1 MHDIIFCSL
10 PYSNLDHIY
19 SAPAI
24 LKGVAVSNGFTAKT
38 VDFGCELLNQCDR
51 DADRF
56 YRLQVYFISL
66 KQGDESL
73 KKEIDIFYQN
83 CIDFFRKNP
92 SKYIGLSV
100 LSIYTHRS
108 VFELCTLIREA
119 GIDSQIVIGGRGAK
133 VPAFSTV
140 AAHFNMK
147 PKEKLLSFGDLLKNR
162 GLADHVIIGDG
173 EDAILE
179 LLQQN
184 QLFENV
190 YVNEEFASPIPD
202 YKDYNFEDY
211 LFADEPMLPVT
222 GSKGCVRDCDF
233 CDVKFQFGKYRY
245 RSGANVAKELI
256 EVASRFGIRKFQ
268 FTDNLVNGGLR
279 PFREFLEIL
288 SQYNLANPDFKI
300 TWNGQ
305 YISRPYNETPQD
317 LYRLMRDSG
326 AHGLTIGA
334 ESGSNRVLKA
344 MNKKTTV
351 EALLIELENFRQYNI
366 TCVLLTFV
374 GHWSETWEDFVDHC
388 KMFVKIAPYVRS
400 GTISAVSL
408 GVPYVLLDG
417 TPSMFNHE
425 INNIVIDENKNLLW
439 INQDNLDNN
448 LKERVYRRLLVQ
460 QICKKLNIPTIQ
472 DMENLLY
479 LTDAV
484 KNSHQEINDFFQ
496 KFSREP
502 ILN

>member
-1 MHDIIFCSL
+1 MLDIVFCSL

-24 LKGVAVSNGFTAKT
+24 LKGVAVANGFSSKT
-38 VDFGCELLNQCDR
+38 IDFGCELLNQCDK
-51 DADRF
+51 DTDKF

-66 KQGDESL
+66 GQGDESF
-73 KKEIDIFYQN
+73 KQEIDTFYEN
-83 CIDFFRKNP
+83 CLDYFRNNP

-100 LSIYTHRS
+100 LSIHTHRA
-108 VFELCTLIREA
+108 VFELCTLIKAA

-140 AAHFNMK
+140 AAHFNLRGQ
-147 PKEKLLSFGDLLKNR
+147 EKLSSFGDLLRNR

-179 LLQQN
+179 LLQRD
-184 QLFENV
+184 QLTDSV
-190 YVNEEFASPIPD
+190 YVSEEFKSPVPD
-202 YKDYNFEDY
+202 YTDYNFQDY
-211 LFADEPMLPVT
+211 LFAEEPMLPVT

-233 CDVKFQFGKYRY
+233 CDIKFQFGKYRY
-245 RSGANVAKELI
+245 RSGTDVANELI
-256 EVASRFGIRKFQ
+256 AVSSQFGIRKFQ
-268 FTDNLVNGGLR
+268 FTDSLVNGGLK
-279 PFREFLEIL
+279 PFREFLEVL
-288 SQYNLANPDFKI
+288 SRYNLENPDKRI

-305 YISRPYNETPQD
+305 YISRPYNEIPQD

-351 EALLIELENFRQYNI
+351 EALLLELENFRNHDI

-388 KMFVKIAPYVRS
+388 RMFVRIAPYVRS

-408 GVPYVLLDG
+408 GIPYVLLDG

-425 INNIVIDENKNLLW
+425 INNISIAENKNLLW
-439 INQDNLDNN
+439 INRDNLDNN
-448 LKERVYRRLLVQ
+448 LKERLYRRLLVQ
-460 QICKKLNIPTIQ
+460 QICKKLNIPTIS
-472 DMENLLY
+472 DKENLLY

-484 KNSHQEINDFFQ
+484 KHSYQEINDFFE
-496 KFSREP
+496 KFSRESVP
-502 ILN
+502 N

>member
-1 MHDIIFCSL
+1 
-10 PYSNLDHIY
+10 
-19 SAPAI
+19 
-24 LKGVAVSNGFTAKT
+24 
-38 VDFGCELLNQCDR
+38 
-51 DADRF
+51 
-56 YRLQVYFISL
+56 
-66 KQGDESL
+66 
-73 KKEIDIFYQN
+73 
-83 CIDFFRKNP
+83 
-92 SKYIGLSV
+92 
-100 LSIYTHRS
+100 
-108 VFELCTLIREA
+108 
-119 GIDSQIVIGGRGAK
+119 
-133 VPAFSTV
+133 
-140 AAHFNMK
+140 
-147 PKEKLLSFGDLLKNR
+147 
-162 GLADHVIIGDG
+162 
-173 EDAILE
+173 
-179 LLQQN
+179 
-184 QLFENV
+184 
-190 YVNEEFASPIPD
+190 
-202 YKDYNFEDY
+202 
-211 LFADEPMLPVT
+211 
-222 GSKGCVRDCDF
+222 
-233 CDVKFQFGKYRY
+233 
-245 RSGANVAKELI
+245 
-256 EVASRFGIRKFQ
+256 
-268 FTDNLVNGGLR
+268 
-279 PFREFLEIL
+279 
-288 SQYNLANPDFKI
+288 
-300 TWNGQ
+300 
-305 YISRPYNETPQD
+305 
-317 LYRLMRDSG
+317 
-326 AHGLTIGA
+326 LTIGA